1 MSSTS
6 EIQAIIDAQSRDLK
20 TYINEQ
26 LDVRLKPIN
35 DEIASLKLEQK
46 LRVAEIAN
54 LISEIVDIKSVN
66 EQLVSANKSLEARFR
81 GLSSRSIKR
90 YTIQIE

>member
-1 MSSTS
+1 M
-6 EIQAIIDAQSRDLK
+6 DLK

-35 DEIASLKLEQK
+35 DEIASLKLELKQ
-46 LRVAEIAN
+46 RVADIAN
-54 LISEIVDIKSVN
+54 LKSEIVDIKSIN
-66 EQLVSANKSLEARFR
+66 EQLASANKSLEARFR